1 MNHNSIQRYAICNF
15 SIALA
20 VIISGALSGKNIT
33 GAGTSAVLHTS
44 GETVR

>member
-20 VIISGALSGKNIT
+20 VIISGKNIT
-33 GAGTSAVLHTS
+33 GPGTSAVLHTS